1 MAAAFHEFTRKTL
14 LATSAFAAIL
24 LLLRADDTAAQRRR
38 GDEMEREP
46 VERPAEE
53 GGRPDDGYYGRE
65 QDGRQGD
72 QGEGQWEQ
80 GGDDSYTNRRGG
92 TVDTDSTTD

>member
-24 LLLRADDTAAQRRR
+24 LLLGADDTAAQRRR
-38 GDEMEREP
+38 GDEMERVP

-53 GGRPDDGYYGRE
+53 GGRPDAPDVVVYATSYAPRGMFSRQFNGRYYWLPGPA
-65 QDGRQGD
+65 
-72 QGEGQWEQ
+72 
-80 GGDDSYTNRRGG
+80 T
-92 TVDTDSTTD
+92 STQEVANE